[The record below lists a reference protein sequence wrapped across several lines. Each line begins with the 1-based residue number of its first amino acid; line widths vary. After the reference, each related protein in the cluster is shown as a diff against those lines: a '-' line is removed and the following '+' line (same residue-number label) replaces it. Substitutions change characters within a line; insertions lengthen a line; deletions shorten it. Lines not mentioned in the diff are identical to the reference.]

1 MTQIQSIQKS
11 APITLLVTLVLGGIY
26 GGFFTATEAGG
37 MGALGALILT
47 IFKRQLTRENLWEAL
62 SETGHVTASICFLL
76 VSAHLYSRMISVTG
90 IPDMMEQ
97 WVTGSGMGV
106 TGLLTIYIIALIVMG
121 TILDAGS
128 IMLITVP
135 LIIPVLAPFEVDLI
149 WLGIITIIGV
159 EIGLL
164 TPPLGLA
171 CFVIHNN
178 LEDDRIRIEDVFWG
192 AVPFAFMMFIVLLL
206 VVAIPNLATF
216 LVY

>member
-1 MTQIQSIQKS
+1 M
-11 APITLLVTLVLGGIY
+11 LVTLVLGGIY

-206 VVAIPNLATF
+206 VVAIPSLATF

>member
-1 MTQIQSIQKS
+1 
-11 APITLLVTLVLGGIY
+11 
-26 GGFFTATEAGG
+26 
-37 MGALGALILT
+37 
-47 IFKRQLTRENLWEAL
+47 
-62 SETGHVTASICFLL
+62 
-76 VSAHLYSRMISVTG
+76 MISVTG

-206 VVAIPNLATF
+206 VVAIPSLATF

>member
-1 MTQIQSIQKS
+1 
-11 APITLLVTLVLGGIY
+11 
-26 GGFFTATEAGG
+26 
-37 MGALGALILT
+37 
-47 IFKRQLTRENLWEAL
+47 
-62 SETGHVTASICFLL
+62 
-76 VSAHLYSRMISVTG
+76 MISVTG

-106 TGLLTIYIIALIVMG
+106 TGLLTTYIIALIVMG